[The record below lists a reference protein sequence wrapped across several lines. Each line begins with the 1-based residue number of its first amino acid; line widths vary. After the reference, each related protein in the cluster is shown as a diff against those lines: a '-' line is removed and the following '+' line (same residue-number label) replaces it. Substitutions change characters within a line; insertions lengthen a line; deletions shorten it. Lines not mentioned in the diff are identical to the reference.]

1 MTEFFRVQGLWLNV
15 SRIRSVNVEERDGET
30 YCSVY
35 LVGAADSHRLECKGD
50 TARRL
55 LKVLE
60 AHEAK

>member
-1 MTEFFRVQGLWLNV
+1 VTEFFRLEGLWLNV
-15 SRIRSVNVEERDGET
+15 SRIRSVNVEEVDGDIR
-30 YCSVY
+30 CAVY
-35 LVGAADSHRLECKGD
+35 LVGAADSQRLECKGD